1 MILKT
6 ENQGSSEIELLIRV
20 YYNKKSMDPK
30 RVNFIALSSIGDRIE
45 IYMNID
51 KTIKIFRSE
60 CHSNTR
66 ITYGRFKH

>member
-30 RVNFIALSSIGDRIE
+30 RVNFIALK
-45 IYMNID
+45 